1 VFGFIT
7 RKPFWVNLLFLIAIG
22 VLLIVLFFQ
31 GLGWFTGHGEYE
43 KVPDVSRKP
52 VKEAIRILES
62 KGFNV
67 EVQDT
72 VFYDSL
78 PLLSVVKQLPAANEI
93 VKSSRTIFLTI
104 NRDKPPTSIVPN
116 FLGQTYRMVEMQLR
130 ALNLKIGD
138 TTYRIDF
145 AKGSVLE
152 QLYNGKPL
160 KPGTALPYGSKID
173 FVLGAGLINIDRP
186 VPLLVGLTFAEARA
200 RLDTLGL
207 VVGAVV
213 SDGPI
218 TDSSKAV
225 VFRQHPPLK
234 NEEGVVFRIREGQ
247 LMDIWISNNVQRAD
261 SLRKGL
267 ISDTLPLKSDE

>member
-52 VKEAIRILES
+52 VKDAIRILES

-72 VFYDSL
+72 VFHDSL

-152 QLYNGKPL
+152 QLYNGKTL
-160 KPGTALPYGSKID
+160 NPGTALPYGSKID

-267 ISDTLPLKSDE
+267 ISDTLPLISDE

>member
-7 RKPFWVNLLFLIAIG
+7 RKPFWVNLLFVIGFGLI
-22 VLLIVLFFQ
+22 LIFLFFQ

-72 VFYDSL
+72 VFYDSI
-78 PLLSVVKQLPAANEI
+78 PLLSVVKQLPAANEV

-130 ALNLKIGD
+130 ALNLKFGD

-152 QLYNGKPL
+152 QLYNGKTL
-160 KPGTALPYGSKID
+160 NPGTALPYGSKID

-225 VFRQHPPLK
+225 IFRQHPPLK

>member
-1 VFGFIT
+1 VFGFIS

-22 VLLIVLFFQ
+22 VLLIFMFFQ
-31 GLGWFTGHGEYE
+31 GLGWFTGHGQYE
-43 KVPDVSRKP
+43 KVPDVKRKP

-62 KGFNV
+62 KGFHV

-72 VFYDSL
+72 VYYDSV
-78 PLLSVVKQLPAANEI
+78 PLLSVVKQLPSANEV
-93 VKSSRTIFLTI
+93 VKNSRTIFLTI
-104 NRDKPPTSIVPN
+104 NRDKPPTSVVPN

-138 TTYRIDF
+138 TSYRIDF

-152 QLYNGKPL
+152 QLYRGQQL

-173 FVLGAGLINIDRP
+173 FVLGAGLINVDRP
-186 VPLLVGLTFAEARA
+186 VPLLVGLSFAEARA
-200 RLDTLGL
+200 KIDTLGL
-207 VVGAVV
+207 VVGAIV

-218 TDSSKAV
+218 TDSSTAV

-234 NEEGVVFRIREGQ
+234 NEEGVVFRIRQGQ
-247 LMDIWISNNVQRAD
+247 LIDVWITNNLQRAD

-267 ISDTLPLKSDE
+267 ISDTIPLLEEK